1 MKSPVEYSKNSVA
14 NGKPND
20 ATNGAAKSH
29 NGAPRRKKRR
39 SREMV
44 DTFATA
50 PQRPMRENF
59 RRLLPYLKP
68 QRKTIVLAVTCLVVA
83 ALLDGLF
90 LLLFNNVLRSILN
103 VSSDGATV
111 QNLVQNVNAES
122 SQSFFQPVR
131 NFLHSSLQS
140 FNNFFAD
147 EGGSFGGL
155 NKFIALILLVGLGQG
170 ITDYGQT
177 YLTQRIGQRALTR
190 LRSDMFARFQS
201 LSVGFF
207 EKRRTGELM
216 SRMTNDLGALQSL
229 MSSAVT
235 TSIKTPLA
243 TIITLGFMI
252 SLNWQLTLFVIL
264 ILPPIAFLINRA
276 GRKIR
281 RATAQMQGQLGEM
294 TNYLQEKISAMRLIQ
309 TFGTQPLEIARF
321 KRVNEDSYQR
331 AMQPV
336 RIRATLAP
344 TIDFIGLSGVL
355 VTLWF
360 GVRSGMKL
368 NDLMTF
374 LFAMH
379 RTGMNLKAI
388 AGLSTLFSGASA
400 AADRLFEMLDMQP
413 EVQDKP
419 DAIDLKE
426 RELQGHLA
434 FENVRFAYGNG
445 PEVLHGV
452 SFEIKPGEVVALA
465 GLSGSGKTTISNLVP
480 RLYDPSGG
488 RVLVDGLDL
497 RDVKMQ
503 SLRAHIGAVPQETTL
518 FHGTIADNIAYGKPD
533 ATREEIIEAAKQA
546 NAHNFIEAQ
555 PEGYDTPIGERGGR
569 LSGGQRQRIA
579 IARALLRDPRILIL
593 DEATSSLD
601 AESESLVQDALA
613 TLMKGR
619 TTLIIAHR
627 FSTIRHADKIIV
639 LEQGDIAEVGT
650 HDELL
655 DKNGIYH
662 RLYHMQT
669 FQREILV
676 KEIAA
681 GDLDDELEND
691 FDDQEI
697 VKSHAS
703 L

>member
-1 MKSPVEYSKNSVA
+1 MKSPIEYSN
-14 NGKPND
+14 NGVV
-20 ATNGAAKSH
+20 NGTPSDVSQNTTQSQ

-39 SREMV
+39 KREIA

-59 RRLLPYLKP
+59 ARLLPYLKP
-68 QRKTIVLAVTCLVVA
+68 QRKTIILAVVCLVIA

-90 LLLFNNVLRSILN
+90 LYLFNNVLGSILN
-103 VSSDGATV
+103 VTKADQLVKNMTELVGGGATD
-111 QNLVQNVNAES
+111 
-122 SQSFFQPVR
+122 SQIAQSVR
-131 NFLHSSLQS
+131 D
-140 FNNFFAD
+140 FFARGAVD
-147 EGGSFGGL
+147 FSRL
-155 NKFIALILLVGLGQG
+155 NLFIALILLVGLGQG

-177 YLTQRIGQRALTR
+177 YLTQRIGQRALTQ

-216 SRMTNDLGALQSL
+216 SRMTSDLGALQSL

-276 GRKIR
+276 GKKIR
-281 RATAQMQGQLGEM
+281 RATAQMQGQIGEM
-294 TNYLQEKISAMRLIQ
+294 TNYLQEKIAAMRLIQ
-309 TFGTQPLEIARF
+309 TFGTQPYEIQKF
-321 KRVNEDSYQR
+321 KRVNEDSYRR

-355 VTLWF
+355 ITLWF

-388 AGLSTLFSGASA
+388 AGLSTLFAGASA

-413 EVQDKP
+413 EVSDKP

-426 RELQGHLA
+426 CQLQGHLA

-480 RLYDPSGG
+480 RLYDPTAG

-497 RDVKMQ
+497 RDVKVQ

-518 FHGTIADNIAYGKPD
+518 FHGTIAENIAYGKPD
-533 ATREEIIEAAKQA
+533 ATREEIVAAARQA
-546 NAHNFIEAQ
+546 NAHNFIEVQ
-555 PEGYDTPIGERGGR
+555 LEGYDTHIGERGGQ

-639 LEQGDIAEVGT
+639 LEQGNIAEVGT

-669 FQREILV
+669 FQRETV
-676 KEIAA
+676 
-681 GDLDDELEND
+681 LDDEL
-691 FDDQEI
+691 DDEDDLE
-697 VKSHAS
+697 VDEEETVESLGARAS